1 MSRTI
6 PGYALR
12 SALKAALWAAVLAAL
27 AVALFGCAH
36 PIELA
41 DGCSTDSE
49 CQAQCLEELQPDEDP
64 AVCEISLAPYL
75 KEHSAL
81 LAD

>member
-1 MSRTI
+1 MSRTLRF
-6 PGYALR
+6 YTLR
-12 SALKAALWAAVLAAL
+12 SALKAALLALVLAVL

-36 PIELA
+36 PVYLA
-41 DGCSTDSE
+41 EGCSTDSE
-49 CQAQCLEELQPDEDP
+49 CMAQCLEELRPDENP

>member
-6 PGYALR
+6 PCYAMR
-12 SALKAALWAAVLAAL
+12 GALKAALWALVLAAL
-27 AVALFGCAH
+27 AVALVGAAV
-36 PIELA
+36 PVELA

-49 CQAQCLEELQPDEDP
+49 CMAQCLEELRPDEDQ

>member
-6 PGYALR
+6 PSYAMCG
-12 SALKAALWAAVLAAL
+12 ALKAALLALVLAVL
-27 AVALFGCAH
+27 AVALFGCAL
-36 PIELA
+36 PVELA

-49 CQAQCLEELQPDEDP
+49 CQAQCLEDLRPDEDP